1 MQRDYTS
8 VRYTDIYS
16 WFTFRTRRIFD
27 TDNEDLLLPLNSDIE
42 EICSFLST
50 LICGGSRS

>member
-16 WFTFRTRRIFD
+16 WFTFKTRRIFD

-42 EICSFLST
+42 EFCSFLST